1 MKKFIQSAALL
12 AMLILVSLLHSC
24 KEDPPPAPANNA
36 YLTLKTYMISNS
48 LDLPALL
55 AGWVVDPFAT
65 TATPTAGIVDEATSS
80 IPGYTIYDIRPAADF
95 ATNHI
100 KNAKNVVL
108 KDVITTTET
117 LGLAKDAKIL
127 VVCFTGQTAGQAVM
141 ALRLLG
147 WKNAQVLKWGMAGWN
162 ATYQGPWVS
171 NSGYVTPANG
181 DLAVGSANWVTTAAP
196 ATGSFAEPTLT
207 SSSTDGAAILKERV
221 QAVLNAGF
229 STADGA
235 AVLAAPATFSIVNYW
250 LATDYTTLGHF
261 TGAYNVPVI
270 SLAGDL
276 NKAFDPSKEMLVY
289 CWTGQTSSVATF
301 WLNVL
306 GYKTKGIGYGANRM
320 IYSSLKT
327 ANKTTYKGP
336 KTWTVTNL

>member
-1 MKKFIQSAALL
+1 MKKIIQSATLL

-24 KEDPPPAPANNA
+24 KEDPPPTPDNA
-36 YLTLKTYMISNS
+36 YLALKSHMMTNN

-55 AGWVVDPFAT
+55 SGWVVDPFGAT
-65 TATPTAGIVDEATSS
+65 NTPPGIVDDATST
-80 IPGYTIYDIRPAADF
+80 IPGYTVYDIRSAADF
-95 ATNHI
+95 ATNRI

-117 LGLAKDAKIL
+117 LALAKDAKIL
-127 VVCFTGQTAGQAVM
+127 IVCYTGQTAGQACM

-147 WKNAQVLKWGMAGWN
+147 WKNTQVLKWGMAGWN

-171 NSGYVTPANG
+171 NSGFVTPANG
-181 DLAVGSANWVTTAAP
+181 DLAAGNANWVTTAAP
-196 ATGSFAEPTLT
+196 ATGSFSEPTLT
-207 SSSTDGAAILKERV
+207 STSTDGAAILKERV

-229 STADGA
+229 STADGS
-235 AVLAAPATFSIVNYW
+235 AVLAAPATFNIVNYW
-250 LATDYTTLGHF
+250 SAADYTTLGHF
-261 TGAYNVPVI
+261 SGAYNVPVI

-306 GYKTKGIGYGANRM
+306 GYKTKGIGFGANRM
-320 IYSSLKT
+320 IYSTLKT
-327 ANKTTYKGP
+327 AGKTIYKGP
-336 KTWTVTNL
+336 KAWTVTNH

>member
-1 MKKFIQSAALL
+1 MKNFIRTSTILGMLMMVTLL
-12 AMLILVSLLHSC
+12 QSC
-24 KEDPPPAPANNA
+24 KKDPPPEPINA
-36 YLTLKTYMISNS
+36 YSTLKTYMVANN

-55 AGWVVDPFAT
+55 SGWVLDPNGAS
-65 TATPTAGIVDEATSS
+65 ATPPGIVEDATST
-80 IPGYTIYDIRPAADF
+80 ITGYTVYDIRPAADF
-95 ATNHI
+95 AANHI

-108 KDVITTTET
+108 KDVITTTES
-117 LGLAKDAKIL
+117 LALAKDAKIL

-147 WKNAQVLKWGMAGWN
+147 WKNAAVLKWGMAGWN
-162 ATYQGPWVS
+162 ATYQGPWVN

-196 ATGSFAEPTLT
+196 ATGSFAEPSFT
-207 SSSTDGAAILKERV
+207 STYTDGAAILKERV

-235 AVLAAPATFSIVNYW
+235 AVLAAPASYTIVNYW
-250 LATDYTTLGHF
+250 SAADYTTFGHF
-261 TGAYNVPVI
+261 SGALNIPTI

-276 NKAFDPSKEMLVY
+276 VKGFDPSKENLVY
-289 CWTGQTSSVATF
+289 CWTGQTSSVASF

-320 IYSSLKT
+320 VYTAIKAAGKT
-327 ANKTTYKGP
+327 VYKGP
-336 KTWTVTNL
+336 KVWTVTQQ

>member
-1 MKKFIQSAALL
+1 MKKFIQSGALL

-24 KEDPPPAPANNA
+24 KEDPPPTPDNSF
-36 YLTLKTYMISNS
+36 LTLKSYMMTNN

-55 AGWVVDPFAT
+55 VNPSWVVDPFGAT
-65 TATPTAGIVDEATSS
+65 LTPPGIVDDATST
-80 IPGYTIYDIRPAADF
+80 IPGYTVYDIRPAADF
-95 ATNHI
+95 AANHI

-108 KDVITTTET
+108 KDVITTTKT

-127 VVCFTGQTAGQAVM
+127 VVCVTGQTAGQAVM

-147 WKNAQVLKWGMAGWN
+147 YKNAQVLKWGMAGWN

-171 NSGYVTPANG
+171 NSGFVTPANG

-196 ATGSFAEPTLT
+196 ATGSFAEPTFT
-207 SSSTDGAAILKERV
+207 STSTDGAAILEERV

-229 STADGA
+229 STADGS
-235 AVLAAPATFSIVNYW
+235 AVLAAPATLSIVNYW
-250 LATDYTTLGHF
+250 PAADYTGLGHYA
-261 TGAYNVPVI
+261 GAYNVPVI
-270 SLAGDL
+270 SLAGDF

-289 CWTGQTSSVATF
+289 CYTGQTSSVASF

-306 GYKTKGIGYGANRM
+306 GYKTKGIGFGTNRM
-320 IYSSLKT
+320 IYTSLK
-327 ANKTTYKGP
+327 AAAKPVYKGP
-336 KTWTVTNL
+336 KLWTVTQ